1 MNRFYLSLGA
11 NLGEREETLVQA
23 VSLLRRAACDITAL
37 SSLYET
43 VPWGKTD
50 QPDFLNAALAL
61 RTERDG
67 AALLAVCMDI
77 ERRLG
82 RQRHE
87 KWGARTIDLDLVYS
101 PDEECHTVHLQLPHP
116 YLTQRA
122 FVLVPLQEIAPNLC
136 FYGKSIDRW
145 IHRVSQEGQ
154 QVRRYRKGN
163 TWKKF

>member
-1 MNRFYLSLGA
+1 MEKILIADDEQLMR
-11 NLGEREETLVQA
+11 RLVH
-23 VSLLRRAACDITAL
+23 
-37 SSLYET
+37 
-43 VPWGKTD
+43 
-50 QPDFLNAALAL
+50 DFLLP
-61 RTERDG
+61 EG
-67 AALLAVCMDI
+67 YVCMDI

-101 PDEECHTVHLQLPHP
+101 PDEECHTVNLQLPHP